1 MTFEASPWSVC
12 LAVGEL
18 AALFGPPIHGCRWV
32 QTLGRLHHVPSV
44 HAQFDRV
51 VDALTEKLPAVAQHL
66 EASPGVRRRLCCRV
80 SISRQSQSRRE
91 SHDWRDGLTFVAGR
105 GIAIPAA
112 QAVVPIV

>member
-1 MTFEASPWSVC
+1 M
-12 LAVGEL
+12 
-18 AALFGPPIHGCRWV
+18 
-32 QTLGRLHHVPSV
+32 
-44 HAQFDRV
+44 HAKFDRV
-51 VDALTEKLPAVAQHL
+51 VDTLTEKLPAVAQHL

>member
-1 MTFEASPWSVC
+1 MGVA
-12 LAVGEL
+12 G
-18 AALFGPPIHGCRWV
+18 V

-51 VDALTEKLPAVAQHL
+51 VDTLTEKLPAVAQHL
-66 EASPGVRRRLCCRV
+66 ERSPGVRRRLCCRV